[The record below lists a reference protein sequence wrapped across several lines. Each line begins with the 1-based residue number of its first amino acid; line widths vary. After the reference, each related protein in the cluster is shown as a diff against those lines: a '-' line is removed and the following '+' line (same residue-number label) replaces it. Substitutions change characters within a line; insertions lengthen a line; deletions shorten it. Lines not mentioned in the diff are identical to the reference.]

1 MRVLGWSPCISLD
14 ISIKRFHLIILFL
27 LGQSPLASSQRLASG
42 LCRNSEDSHES
53 TALASLP
60 DASGAIDKCPVLAQ
74 HAEQGALLS
83 TENVFPGSGF
93 SARTPYVQLE
103 RYREGEPSLS
113 GEPECL
119 SLLRS
124 VLFQWSK
131 SGKEAALPPLAQA
144 QRYPRRNNHEASPS
158 QIL

>member
-1 MRVLGWSPCISLD
+1 MDKLPSILRFFLSDTQSLKGNELVSSLD
-14 ISIKRFHLIILFL
+14 RT
-27 LGQSPLASSQRLASG
+27 
-42 LCRNSEDSHES
+42 SEGSFES
-53 TALASLP
+53 TALASLA
-60 DASGAIDKCPVLAQ
+60 DTSGWSDNPPVLAQ
-74 HAEQGALLS
+74 HAGQGALS
-83 TENVFPGSGF
+83 TEDILPGSGF